1 LHRFLDA
8 HDAASDD
15 ASARCRDRWTRDR
28 SLPLGC
34 ETPRCDDR
42 RNDAALLTTAVRR
55 ESFSGPNREEQL
67 VDQHPWIKSYP
78 AGVRWDATL
87 ATMPVPQIL
96 EQSAARWPD
105 QPAID
110 FMGKKL
116 TYRELDDLASRA
128 ARGFQQLGV
137 KLGIHVGI
145 YLPNTPHYPI
155 AFFGVLKA
163 GGTVVNYSPLDAE
176 KVLEHK
182 VEDSETDILVT
193 LDLSALYPQMGR
205 LLGKTRLKRLVIG
218 NVAEMTPA
226 PEAVRAQLAAAKQLA
241 DVPADDKHV
250 TFQDLLANDGK
261 YQRHPIGDLREA
273 IAVLQ
278 YTGGTTGLPKGAMLT
293 HANLSAATSQ
303 YLETTHTNPP
313 ILEQGK
319 ERVLAVLPPFHIY
332 ALTVNMLLGTKLGAE
347 LILHTRFDVDAVIK
361 DIATKKVTS
370 FPGVPTM
377 YVAII
382 NYPGVEKCDLSS
394 IKWCASGGAP
404 LPLEVQRR
412 FQDLT
417 GCRLA
422 EGWGMTETS
431 PTGTFTPPQGSPRAG
446 SCGIPI
452 PGIVIKFASIA
463 GDGKYVG
470 LGERGEICIKGP
482 NVMKG
487 YWKNPQATAD
497 AMTSDGFLRTGDVGY
512 MDEDGYVY
520 IVDRTKDMLLCGG
533 YNVYPR
539 VIEEAIFK
547 HPAVEEVCV
556 IGIHDAYRGQS
567 PKAFIKLKGNAS
579 SLTLDELKTFL
590 KDKLGKHEMVQAM
603 EIRSDLPKTP
613 VGKFDKK
620 KLHEEEDNKR
630 APS

>member
-1 LHRFLDA
+1 MDH
-8 HDAASDD
+8 
-15 ASARCRDRWTRDR
+15 
-28 SLPLGC
+28 
-34 ETPRCDDR
+34 
-42 RNDAALLTTAVRR
+42 
-55 ESFSGPNREEQL
+55 
-67 VDQHPWIKSYP
+67 HPWIKSYP
-78 AGVRWDATL
+78 PGVRWDAEL
-87 ATMPVPQIL
+87 AIMPVPRIL
-96 EQSAARWPD
+96 EQSAAKWTEL
-105 QPAID
+105 PAID

-116 TYRELDDLASRA
+116 TYRELEDLANRA
-128 ARGFQQLGV
+128 AKGLQQLGV
-137 KLGIHVGI
+137 GPGIHVGI

-155 AFFGVLKA
+155 AFFGILKA

-182 VEDSETDILVT
+182 IEDSETDFLVT
-193 LDLSALYPQMGR
+193 LDLAALYPQMAR
-205 LLGKTRLKRLVIG
+205 LLGKTRLKKLVVG
-218 NVAEMTPA
+218 SVAEMTPA
-226 PEAVRAQLAAAKQLA
+226 PEAVRAHLAATKQLA
-241 DVPADDKHV
+241 DIAADDKHV
-250 TFQDLLANDGK
+250 SFQNLIANDGR
-261 YQRHPIGDLREA
+261 YRPHPLGDLTEA

-303 YLETTHTNPP
+303 YVETTRTDPP
-313 ILEQGK
+313 VLEQGK

-361 DIATKKVTS
+361 DISGKKVTS

-382 NYPGVEKCDLSS
+382 NHPDVAKSDLSS
-394 IKWCASGGAP
+394 MKWCASGGAP

-412 FQDLT
+412 FQEIT

-431 PTGTFTPPQGSPRAG
+431 PTGTFTPPHAEPRAG
-446 SCGIPI
+446 SCGVPI
-452 PGIVIKFASIA
+452 PGIVIKFASIG
-463 GDGKYVG
+463 GDGKYVA

-487 YWKNPQATAD
+487 YWKNPKATAEV
-497 AMTSDGFLRTGDVGY
+497 MTPEGFLRTGDVGY
-512 MDEDGYVY
+512 MDADGYVY

-539 VIEEAIFK
+539 VIEEAIFQ

-556 IGIHDAYRGQS
+556 IGVKDAYRGQS
-567 PKAFIKLKGNAS
+567 PKAFIKLKGTAAP
-579 SLTLDELKTFL
+579 LTLDELKNFL
-590 KDKLGKHEMVQAM
+590 KDKLGKHEMVQAL

-613 VGKFDKK
+613 VGKLDKK
-620 KLHEEEDNKR
+620 KLYEEEDQKR
-630 APS
+630 AAS